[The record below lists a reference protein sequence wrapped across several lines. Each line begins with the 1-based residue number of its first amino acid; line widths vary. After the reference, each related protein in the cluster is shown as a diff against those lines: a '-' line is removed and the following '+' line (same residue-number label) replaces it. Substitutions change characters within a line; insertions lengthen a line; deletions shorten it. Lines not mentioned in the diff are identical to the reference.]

1 MTDTS
6 QETMWQF
13 IEGLPVLRAFAG
25 WSVKELADQLGITR
39 ATLTKIESLE
49 EPVKPVYYLAIR
61 KLFEDK
67 AVEEYAE
74 GDITLTF
81 VLHIMD
87 GKSPL
92 MTRDELWSYYSIIL
106 AKTGYKKGMNHI
118 KIVLRNEFRKWTG
131 MDNTKKE
138 GL

>member
-67 AVEEYAE
+67 AQEEGAC
-74 GDITLTF
+74 GDVTLTL

-106 AKTGYKKGMNHI
+106 AKTGYKRGMKHI
-118 KIVLRNEFRKWTG
+118 KLVLRKEFRKWTA
-131 MDNTKKE
+131 MEKE

>member
-6 QETMWQF
+6 QETMWLF

-25 WSVKELADQLGITR
+25 WSVQTLADLLGVTR

-49 EPVKPVYYLAIR
+49 EPVKPLYYLAIR
-61 KLFEDK
+61 KLFDDK
-67 AVEEYAE
+67 AQEEGAC
-74 GDITLTF
+74 GDATLTL

-92 MTRDELWSYYSIIL
+92 MTREELWSYYSIIL
-106 AKTGYKKGMNHI
+106 AKTGYKKGMKHI
-118 KIVLRNEFRKWTG
+118 RLVLRNEFRKWT
-131 MDNTKKE
+131 T
-138 GL
+138 